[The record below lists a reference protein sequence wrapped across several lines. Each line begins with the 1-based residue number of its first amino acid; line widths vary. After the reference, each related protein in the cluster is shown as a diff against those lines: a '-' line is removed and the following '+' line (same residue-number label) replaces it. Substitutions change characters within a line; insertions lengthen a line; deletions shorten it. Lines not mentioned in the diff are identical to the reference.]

1 MQAREF
7 KINNFDLL
15 RLLAATE
22 VIFDHYYQHLNIPI
36 SHTAT
41 KILYLFPGVP
51 VFFVISG
58 YLISASY
65 ERNSNL
71 KNYIRNRALRIYPGL
86 WACIILTLIVF
97 TITGVNFIN
106 KQTLAWLPAQLLG
119 FIYTPN
125 FLANYGYGSYN
136 GSLWTIP
143 IELQF
148 YMMLPICFLLAPKR
162 KINTWFIALLVVFL
176 VLTLANNLMFAYNP
190 LHEGDKI
197 TKLLRY
203 SFVPHFYL
211 FLTGV
216 IFQRLRIYSSKFI
229 YGKALYWIVLYVA
242 FSMFF
247 FDRIAPAYFTVIQYL
262 FLAFTLLSMAYTL
275 PTFADKLLRKND
287 ISYGM
292 YIYHGMIITVV
303 VELKLVPNFNLFYLI
318 GGTIVMATLSWLF
331 IEKPFIKRKQRTIHA
346 VE

>member
-1 MQAREF
+1 MERPKEF

-22 VIFDHYYQHLNIPI
+22 VIFDHFYQHLQIPI

-106 KQTLAWLPAQLLG
+106 KQTLAWLPTQLLG
-119 FIYTPN
+119 FIYTPG
-125 FLANYGYGSYN
+125 FLADYGFGSYN

-148 YMMLPICFLLAPKR
+148 YIMLPICFLLAPKG
-162 KINTWFIALLVVFL
+162 KLNGWFMALFVIFVGLALVY
-176 VLTLANNLMFAYNP
+176 NLSHFN
-190 LHEGDKI
+190 EKI

-203 SFVPHFYL
+203 TFIPHFYL

-216 IFQRLRIYSSKFI
+216 IFQRRRIYSSKFI
-229 YGKALYWIVLYVA
+229 YGKALYWIVPYVA

-247 FDRIAPAYFTVIQYL
+247 FDRIDAAYFTVIQYL

-275 PTFADKLLRKND
+275 PTFADKLLKKND

-303 VELKLVPNFNLFYLI
+303 VELKLVPYFNLMYLI
-318 GGTIVMATLSWLF
+318 GGTVVMATLSWLF
-331 IEKPFIKRKQRTIHA
+331 IEKPFIKRKQKTIHA
-346 VE
+346 VG